1 LILKIETQG
10 QPIQIQFVPAL
21 RAHRG
26 KLLAGKGPGVAVHA
40 GTFLRKRQIILDTS
54 LLASPRE
61 LARILIHELC
71 HFVWLRLANSS
82 RRSYEELVGGE
93 IRQGAGGE
101 LGWSAEWRKQALTG
115 PDRRAR
121 TRRWREYV
129 AESFC
134 DTAAW
139 LYSGSRRHVE
149 VTLAEPF
156 RRQRR
161 AWFRR
166 AQKLKR
172 ISL

>member
-1 LILKIETQG
+1 MKAETQG
-10 QPIQIQFVPAL
+10 RPIQVQFVPAL
-21 RAHRG
+21 RTFRG
-26 KLLAGKGPGVAVHA
+26 KLFAGEGPGVAVHA
-40 GTFLRKRQIILDTS
+40 GTFLRKRRIVLDAS
-54 LLASPRE
+54 LLASPAE

-71 HFVWLRLANSS
+71 HFVWWRLDNSS
-82 RRSYEELVGGE
+82 RRSYEELVEEE

-101 LGWSAEWRKQALTG
+101 LGWSAEWRKQALTV
-115 PDRRAR
+115 PDRRGR

-139 LYSGSRRHVE
+139 LFSGGRRQVE
-149 VTLAEPF
+149 VTLAAPF

-161 AWFRR
+161 AWFRHT
-166 AQKLKR
+166 QKLER

>member
-1 LILKIETQG
+1 MILKVETQG
-10 QPIQIQFVPAL
+10 QPIQVQFVPAL
-21 RAHRG
+21 RACRG
-26 KLLAGKGPGVAVHA
+26 KLLRGEGPGVAVHA
-40 GTFLRKRQIILDTS
+40 GTFLRQRRIVLDAS
-54 LLASPRE
+54 LLATPGE

-71 HFVWLRLANSS
+71 HFVWWRLDNSS
-82 RRSYEELVGGE
+82 RRSYEELVEGE
-93 IRQGAGGE
+93 IRQGASGE
-101 LGWSAEWRKQALTG
+101 LGWSAEWRKRALTV

-149 VTLAEPF
+149 VTLAAPF

-161 AWFRR
+161 AWFRH

>member
-1 LILKIETQG
+1 MKAETQSR
-10 QPIQIQFVPAL
+10 PIQVQFVPAL
-21 RAHRG
+21 RAFRG
-26 KLLAGKGPGVAVHA
+26 KLLTGDGPGVAVHA
-40 GTFLRKRQIILDTS
+40 GTFLRKRRIVLDAS
-54 LLASPRE
+54 LLASPGE

-71 HFVWLRLANSS
+71 HFVWWRLDNSS
-82 RRSYEELVGGE
+82 RRSYEALVEGE
-93 IRQGAGGE
+93 MRQGAGGE
-101 LGWSAEWRKQALTG
+101 LGWSAEWRKQVLTV

-149 VTLAEPF
+149 VTLAAPF

-161 AWFRR
+161 VWFRR
-166 AQKLKR
+166 LQKLKR